1 MNEKLDE
8 VWLSGDNVS
17 VPLRIRRARAPA
29 IGAKGRMKH
38 DRGGFGVDGNG
49 GERVKPFLVGLTLV
63 DMDLMDDRSCFSCYF
78 S

>member
-29 IGAKGRMKH
+29 VGAKGRMNTI
-38 DRGGFGVDGNG
+38 V
-49 GERVKPFLVGLTLV
+49 EVLV
-63 DMDLMDDRSCFSCYF
+63 LMVMAGSA
-78 S
+78 